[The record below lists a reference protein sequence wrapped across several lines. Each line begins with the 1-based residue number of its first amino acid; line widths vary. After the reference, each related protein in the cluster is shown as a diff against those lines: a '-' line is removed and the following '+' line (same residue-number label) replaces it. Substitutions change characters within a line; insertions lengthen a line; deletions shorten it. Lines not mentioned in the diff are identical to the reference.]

1 MVYVDYVNIMDESLH
16 IIEKNPGAFVVALK
30 GLF

>member
-1 MVYVDYVNIMDESLH
+1 MVYDDYVNFMDESVH
-16 IIEKNPGAFVVALK
+16 IIEKNPGAFLVALK

>member
-1 MVYVDYVNIMDESLH
+1 MVYVDYVNIMDESVH
-16 IIEKNPGAFVVALK
+16 IIEENPEAFVFALK